1 MIRLMLSNRR
11 QAGYNLV
18 EVLLAMAMLGVVTIS
33 VFTLFFM
40 GRRNVYSGKQTS
52 QAIAIGTQVL
62 EDIQGLNRSMLYG
75 GAFGIAGTA
84 TGGAFTIP
92 AASAGGVSYA
102 YTNSNV
108 RSTNATLFASPPA
121 DIATDTTPPGLL
133 ARWTGLL
140 GTKLTNGSV
149 TVVLTPDKDPNV
161 PLVYAQPKYGAA
173 QLLRVRVIVRWQ
185 EANRSR
191 EIVLDTVKAF

>member
-1 MIRLMLSNRR
+1 MISSSNGHRR

-18 EVLLAMAMLGVVTIS
+18 EVLLAMAMLGVVSIS
-33 VFTLFFM
+33 IFTLFFM

-62 EDIQGLNRSMLYG
+62 EDLQPLNRVMLYN
-75 GAFGIAGTA
+75 GAFAIGGTS

-92 AASAGGVSYA
+92 ALQPGGQSYA
-102 YTNSNV
+102 YTTSNI
-108 RSTNATLFASPPA
+108 RSTNAAFIASPPA
-121 DIATDTTPPGLL
+121 DMTTENAPPGLL

-149 TVVLTPDKDPNV
+149 TVVLTPDKDPANT
-161 PLVYAQPKYGAA
+161 PAQYATA
-173 QLLRVRVIVRWQ
+173 QILRVRVFVRWL
-185 EANRSR
+185 ESGRPR
-191 EIVLDTVKAF
+191 EVVLDTVKAF

>member
-33 VFTLFFM
+33 IFTLFFM

-62 EDIQGLNRSMLYG
+62 EDIQPLNRIMLYN
-75 GAFGIAGTA
+75 GAFGIASTA

-92 AASAGGVSYA
+92 AATSGGQSYA
-102 YTNSNV
+102 YTNSNL
-108 RSTNATLFASPPA
+108 RSTNATFIASPPA
-121 DIATDTTPPGLL
+121 DIATENAPPGLL

-149 TVVLTPDKDPNV
+149 AVVLTPDKDPTNN
-161 PLVYAQPKYGAA
+161 PPKYGTA
-173 QLLRVRVIVRWQ
+173 QLLRVRVFVRWQ

-191 EIVLDTVKAF
+191 EVVLDTVKAF

>member
-1 MIRLMLSNRR
+1 MRTMLSTRR
-11 QAGYNLV
+11 QSGYNLV

-33 VFTLFFM
+33 IFTLFFM

-62 EDIQGLNRSMLYG
+62 EDIQPLNRTMLYN
-75 GAFGIAGTA
+75 GAFGIAATA

-92 AASAGGVSYA
+92 AASAGGQAYA
-102 YTNSNV
+102 YTNSNI
-108 RSTNATLFASPPA
+108 RSTNATLLSSPPT
-121 DIATDTTPPGLL
+121 DISTDNNPPGLI

-149 TVVLTPDKDPNV
+149 TVVLTPDRDPTNN
-161 PLVYAQPKYGAA
+161 PAQYGTA
-173 QLLRVRVIVRWQ
+173 QLLRVRVLVRWQ

-191 EIVLDTVKAF
+191 EVVLDTVKAF